1 MMQWVKV
8 PQVAAAARIGNI
20 YMLRV
25 WLKKKKNLIFQY
37 LINSLEAPPE
47 GLCFYK

>member
-25 WLKKKKNLIFQY
+25 WLKKKKKKNPNFPISDQFTGG
-37 LINSLEAPPE
+37 SS
-47 GLCFYK
+47 